1 LAAELEAAGPLPWA
15 KVAHIPGVRVWWR
28 PILAGLLASVALTA
42 CGSGQHDAE
51 AACRHVAKSIGIYR
65 QLHRPSNTPPQVH
78 RILSRSL
85 HQLILAEPLAALA
98 ATKSQRWQALAT
110 TLSEA
115 GQVSEQHLAG
125 ALAQQCATV
134 HVKLLPPVPPG
145 PS

>member
-1 LAAELEAAGPLPWA
+1 LPWA
-15 KVAHIPGVRVWWR
+15 KITHLPGAVRR
-28 PILAGLLASVALTA
+28 CGGPALAALLASLALTA

-51 AACRHVAKSIGIYR
+51 AACRHVVKSIKIYR
-65 QLHRPSNTPPQVH
+65 QLPRPDGTPQQVH

-110 TLSEA
+110 TLSQA

-125 ALAQQCATV
+125 ALAEQCATA